1 MQHGYLHVL
10 SLGWSRVQSFML
22 ARIKTELFLILSRQ
36 VTLSPEVLR
45 FHPYV
50 FIYLFT
56 YIYISLDM
64 HPFIWI
70 SILHLCSTNLISVVQ
85 KKKGNIV
92 DSVIWKTVGGP
103 LAWRV
108 LWRSRSGAP
117 QSPEAHL
124 SEQAL
129 WGAVVLSHHLQC
141 KQSAFGKFLYGS
153 KSFCMFGHVSGNLKM
168 RIILK
173 KDWKDGKT
181 GGNKDLQY

>member
-1 MQHGYLHVL
+1 MEKPEQGWCIQQCLGAVCASRVLQCSSLLKHALSFCMQHGYLHVL

-85 KKKGNIV
+85 KKRQYCWQCDLKNCGGTLGMACAVEKQIRCS
-92 DSVIWKTVGGP
+92 SVSWGSLIRAGTLGGSCSFPSPTV
-103 LAWRV
+103 
-108 LWRSRSGAP
+108 
-117 QSPEAHL
+117 
-124 SEQAL
+124 
-129 WGAVVLSHHLQC
+129 
-141 KQSAFGKFLYGS
+141 
-153 KSFCMFGHVSGNLKM
+153 
-168 RIILK
+168 
-173 KDWKDGKT
+173 
-181 GGNKDLQY
+181 

>member
-1 MQHGYLHVL
+1 
-10 SLGWSRVQSFML
+10 ML

-85 KKKGNIV
+85 KK
-92 DSVIWKTVGGP
+92 
-103 LAWRV
+103 R
-108 LWRSRSGAP
+108 
-117 QSPEAHL
+117 
-124 SEQAL
+124 
-129 WGAVVLSHHLQC
+129 
-141 KQSAFGKFLYGS
+141 
-153 KSFCMFGHVSGNLKM
+153 
-168 RIILK
+168 
-173 KDWKDGKT
+173 
-181 GGNKDLQY
+181 QYC

>member
-1 MQHGYLHVL
+1 M
-10 SLGWSRVQSFML
+10 
-22 ARIKTELFLILSRQ
+22 
-36 VTLSPEVLR
+36 
-45 FHPYV
+45 
-50 FIYLFT
+50 
-56 YIYISLDM
+56 
-64 HPFIWI
+64 
-70 SILHLCSTNLISVVQ
+70 
-85 KKKGNIV
+85 
-92 DSVIWKTVGGP
+92 
-103 LAWRV
+103 